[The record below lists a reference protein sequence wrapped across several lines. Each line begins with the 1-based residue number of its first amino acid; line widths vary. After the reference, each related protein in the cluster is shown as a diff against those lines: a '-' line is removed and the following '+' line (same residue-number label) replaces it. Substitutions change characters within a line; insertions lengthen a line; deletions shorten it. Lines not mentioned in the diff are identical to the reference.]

1 LRNTV
6 DGRNAVTYN
15 TRACGFSA
23 AARRIEEATM
33 AREFNA
39 FEMAQRQFDAVAD
52 KLQLE
57 SGIRDLLRWP
67 QREFHFTV
75 PVRMDDGSVR
85 VFKGYRVQHNDAR
98 GPAKGG
104 IRFHPQETV
113 DTVRALATWMTWKC
127 AVVDIPLGGGKGG
140 VICDPHDLSSREQ
153 EALCRGWVRQVA
165 RNVGPVQDVPAP
177 DVMTNPQHMV
187 WMMDE
192 YEKLAGGHY
201 PGFITGKPVEVGG
214 SLGRTEATGYGVIY
228 TVREALKRIGV
239 PVQGVKASI
248 QGFGNVAQY
257 AAKKLVELGGM
268 VVAVACWDN
277 NEHAAYTFRKADGID
292 VDFLLSIT
300 DRFGTIDKEK
310 AGAAGYEVLP
320 ADAWL
325 EQKVTILIPAA
336 LENQVTGDNVQR
348 IHQQVKILVEGA
360 NGPTT
365 PEADAVLKER
375 GVFVIPDFLAN
386 AGGVTCSYF
395 EQVQC
400 NMNFFW
406 PKQEVLDRL
415 DQKMTTAFNA
425 VADLAQETGEYMRD
439 AAYMIA
445 IQRVATACHLRGWA

>member
-1 LRNTV
+1 M
-6 DGRNAVTYN
+6 
-15 TRACGFSA
+15 SK
-23 AARRIEEATM
+23 
-33 AREFNA
+33 EFNA
-39 FEMAQRQFDAVAD
+39 FEMAQRQFDAVAE
-52 KLQLE
+52 KLQLD

-239 PVQGVKASI
+239 PAQGVKASI

-277 NEHAAYTFRKADGID
+277 HDHAAYTFRKADGID

-310 AGAAGYEVLP
+310 AGVAGYEVLP

-325 EQKVTILIPAA
+325 EQEVTILIPAA
-336 LENQVTGDNVQR
+336 LENQVTGDNVQH
-348 IHQQVKILVEGA
+348 INKQVKILVEGA

-365 PEADAVLKER
+365 PEADVVLKER
-375 GVFVIPDFLAN
+375 GIFVIPDFLAN